1 MSTEYETTVDATVRT
16 ATEDDAEEIM
26 ALWNGYAET
35 LADYDERFRIE
46 EGGREKWRTYFTT
59 SLVESSRG
67 DILLAEDGD
76 GEVVGALEARVVGGH
91 PVFNFGKHGQV
102 YGHYVHE
109 AYRDADVGRA
119 LLKAAE
125 DWFREREMDFWRI
138 DVLHAVAESAV
149 YESFGMRP
157 MEAVYEKEL

>member
-35 LADYDERFRIE
+35 LADYDERFTIE

-109 AYRDADVGRA
+109 AYRDAGVGRA
-119 LLKAAE
+119 LLEAAE
-125 DWFREREMDFWRI
+125 EWFREREMDFWRI
-138 DVLHAVAESAV
+138 DVLHGVAEAAV

>member
-1 MSTEYETTVDATVRT
+1 MW
-16 ATEDDAEEIM
+16 
-26 ALWNGYAET
+26 LWNGYAET

-109 AYRDADVGRA
+109 AYRDAGVGRA
-119 LLKAAE
+119 LLEAAE
-125 DWFREREMDFWRI
+125 EWFREREMDFWRI
-138 DVLHAVAESAV
+138 DVLHGVAESAV
-149 YESFGMRP
+149 YESFGMQP

>member
-1 MSTEYETTVDATVRT
+1 MSTKYETTVDATVWT
-16 ATEDDAEEIM
+16 ATKDDAEEIM
-26 ALWNGYAET
+26 RLWNGYAET

-67 DILLAEDGD
+67 DILPAEDDG

-91 PVFNFGKHGQV
+91 SVFNFGKHGQV

-125 DWFREREMDFWRI
+125 DWSREREMGSWRI
-138 DVLHAVAESAV
+138 GVLHAVAESAV
-149 YESFGMRP
+149 YEPFGMRP